1 MTKKLLTAKEFL
13 LFIFLIAFSLI
24 LSVGGNFS
32 YACIDGIKLWFA
44 CVFPSLFPY
53 LFITAILT
61 NLSITAR
68 LSKRLSPITK
78 RLFNTGGISGFAL
91 IISLVSGYPLGA
103 KTVADL
109 KEKGLITDAESV
121 RCAAFCSTS
130 SPMFLIGS
138 VGSIMFN
145 SKTFGLAL
153 FLVHFLSAIIVGVIF
168 SFYKRKEKPCEKFTM
183 PLLKNSNNL
192 LYDSVYQAVIS
203 VLIVGGLITIF
214 YVLTEVLLAFNILT
228 PAINLLSTIT
238 QDDKMAESLVL
249 GVFECTRALKSLSQ
263 APQHILTLPI
273 AAALCG
279 FGGGSVIVQSVS
291 YLKKAKIKTA
301 LFILAKIISA
311 AINFIIGLIISLTV
325 L

>member
-91 IISLVSGYPLGA
+91 IISIISGYPLGA

-109 KEKGLITDAESV
+109 KEKGLLTDTESV

-153 FLVHFLSAIIVGVIF
+153 FLVHFLSAIIVGGIF
-168 SFYKRKEKPCEKFTM
+168 SFYKRKEKPCEKFTL
-183 PLLKNSNNL
+183 PLLKNSGNL
-192 LYDSVYQAVIS
+192 LYDSTYQAVIS
-203 VLIVGGLITIF
+203 VLVVGGLITIF
-214 YVLTEVLLAFNILT
+214 YVLTEI
-228 PAINLLSTIT
+228 LLSFKVLAPIIELLNTIIK
-238 QDDKMAESLVL
+238 DKQIAESLVL
-249 GVFECTRALKSLSQ
+249 GFFECTRALKSLSQ
-263 APQHILTLPI
+263 ASQSGLTLPI

-291 YLKKAKIKTA
+291 YLNRAKIKTA

-311 AINFIIGLIISLTV
+311 AVNFIIGLIISLTV